1 MNPLG
6 KVQCIYDVRWGNIVI
21 FLLNCHKI
29 TVYSIICV
37 SLHVKYLEL
46 FNIKNTSH
54 TTIIICVFSVK
65 A

>member
-1 MNPLG
+1 MNSLG

-21 FLLNCHKI
+21 FLLNYHKI

-46 FNIKNTSH
+46 FNI
-54 TTIIICVFSVK
+54 
-65 A
+65 